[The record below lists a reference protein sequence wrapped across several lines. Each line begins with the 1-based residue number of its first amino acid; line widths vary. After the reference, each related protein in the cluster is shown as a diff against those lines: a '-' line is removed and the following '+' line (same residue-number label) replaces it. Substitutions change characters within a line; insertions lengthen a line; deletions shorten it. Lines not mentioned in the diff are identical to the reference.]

1 MPLFLSHPHRIA
13 MKARVIL
20 LTILTALGLTGCG
33 SESPTETSALKEAF
47 PKEKAVTPEAR
58 EVQSLAEKAADAAA
72 KGDME
77 QAVASLL
84 VLQAEQNLNP
94 AQRAAVQD
102 QMSNVQSDLAN
113 RADAGD
119 ANAKRALDAIRAMK
133 SRR

>member
-1 MPLFLSHPHRIA
+1 MKTRILFVTALA
-13 MKARVIL
+13 
-20 LTILTALGLTGCG
+20 ALGLAGCG

-47 PKEKAVTPEAR
+47 AKDKAGTPEAR
-58 EVQSLAEKAADAAA
+58 EIQALAEKAADAAA

-77 QAVASLL
+77 QAVASLM

-102 QMSNVQSDLAN
+102 QMSNVQADLAN
-113 RADAGD
+113 RADSGD

>member
-1 MPLFLSHPHRIA
+1 MNTRIA
-13 MKARVIL
+13 LVTAL
-20 LTILTALGLTGCG
+20 AALGLAGCG
-33 SESPTETSALKEAF
+33 SESPTETSGLKEAF

-58 EVQSLAEKAADAAA
+58 EIQTLAEKAADAAA

-102 QMSNVQSDLAN
+102 QMSNVQTDLAN

>member
-1 MPLFLSHPHRIA
+1 MNTRIA
-13 MKARVIL
+13 LV
-20 LTILTALGLTGCG
+20 TALAAFGLAGCG

-58 EVQSLAEKAADAAA
+58 EVQTLAEKAADAAS

-77 QAVASLL
+77 QAVASLI

-94 AQRAAVQD
+94 TQRAAVQD
-102 QMSNVQSDLAN
+102 QMSNIQSDLAN

>member
-1 MPLFLSHPHRIA
+1 MSTRIPLVIA
-13 MKARVIL
+13 
-20 LTILTALGLTGCG
+20 LTAIALSLAGCG
-33 SESPTETSALKEAF
+33 SESPSDTSALKEAF

-58 EVQSLAEKAADAAA
+58 EIQALAEKAADAAA

-77 QAVASLL
+77 QAVASLI
-84 VLQAEQNLNP
+84 VLQAEQKLNP

-113 RADAGD
+113 RAEAGD

>member
-1 MPLFLSHPHRIA
+1 
-13 MKARVIL
+13 MKTRIL
-20 LTILTALGLTGCG
+20 LVTALAALGLTGCG
-33 SESPTETSALKEAF
+33 NDSPTETSALKEAF

-58 EVQSLAEKAADAAA
+58 EIQTLAEKAAEAAA

-77 QAVASLL
+77 QAVASLI
-84 VLQAEQNLNP
+84 VLQAEQNLSP
-94 AQRAAVQD
+94 VQRAAVQD

>member
-1 MPLFLSHPHRIA
+1 MNTR
-13 MKARVIL
+13 IL
-20 LTILTALGLTGCG
+20 LIIALALGLAGCG
-33 SESPTETSALKEAF
+33 SESPSDTSALKEAF

-58 EVQSLAEKAADAAA
+58 EIQALAEKAAEAAA

-77 QAVASLL
+77 QAVASLM

-94 AQRAAVQD
+94 NQRAAVQD
-102 QMSNVQSDLAN
+102 QMSNVQTDLAN

>member
-1 MPLFLSHPHRIA
+1 
-13 MKARVIL
+13 MKTRIL
-20 LTILTALGLTGCG
+20 LVTALAALGLIGCG

-58 EVQSLAEKAADAAA
+58 EIQNLAEKAAEAAA

-77 QAVASLL
+77 QAVASLI
-84 VLQAEQNLNP
+84 VLQAEQNLSP
-94 AQRAAVQD
+94 VQRAAVQD

>member
-1 MPLFLSHPHRIA
+1 
-13 MKARVIL
+13 MKTRIL
-20 LTILTALGLTGCG
+20 LVTALAAIGLAGCG
-33 SESPTETSALKEAF
+33 SESPTETSGLKEAF
-47 PKEKAVTPEAR
+47 PKEKAVTSEAK
-58 EVQSLAEKAADAAA
+58 EIQTLAEKAADAAA

-77 QAVASLL
+77 QAVASLI

-102 QMSNVQSDLAN
+102 QMSNVQTDLAN